1 MKTCAPIAC
10 VVLVLCVPA
19 AAGGDVVDVSPAGF
33 TLKSAIEVPVP
44 PSRVFDTL
52 VGVAGW
58 WDGEHTY
65 SGDAKNLAIDPRA
78 GGCFCERL
86 ADGGSISHMTV
97 LYAAP
102 AKTLRLTGGLGP
114 LQELAV
120 SGVMTWTLAAT
131 PGGTKIEMTYAVG
144 GYAPGVGRLQQLA
157 PLVNSVLDAQVQR
170 LKAALTPAPPSQ

>member
-1 MKTCAPIAC
+1 MKTCASIVC
-10 VVLVLCVPA
+10 LVLVLCMPA
-19 AAGGDVVDVSPAGF
+19 AASGDVVDVSAAGF
-33 TLKSAIEVPVP
+33 TLKSAIEVPAP

-52 VGVAGW
+52 VGVAAW

-97 LYAAP
+97 VYAAP
-102 AKTLRLTGGLGP
+102 AKMLRLAGGLGP

-144 GYAPGVGRLQQLA
+144 GYAPGAGRLQQLA